1 MLEKFLVKAKVLI
14 ITNAKN
20 GWVEYSSSLLM
31 PRVHQMIMKYIP
43 VISARS
49 EFESQY
55 YNNISEWKK

>member
-1 MLEKFLVKAKVLI
+1 MLEKFLVRAKVII

-49 EFESQY
+49 EFES
-55 YNNISEWKK
+55 